1 MFTATKVQG
10 FACNRVANTPETTF
24 ICIANCELTD
34 ARPAMMTANPDFT
47 ISRLATD
54 MKTMA
59 APSRLATAIPRRT
72 ALPVIATDR
81 PIVATGGAG
90 DGAVAVFYED
100 GRRDSGWNSWH
111 WRIYVVIL

>member
-24 ICIANCELTD
+24 ICIADCELTD
-34 ARPAMMTANPDFT
+34 ARPAMMTASPDFT
-47 ISRLATD
+47 VSRLATD
-54 MKTMA
+54 LKTVA

-72 ALPVIATDR
+72 ALPVIATDM

-90 DGAVAVFYED
+90 ERAVAIFTRTAEE
-100 GRRDSGWNSWH
+100 
-111 WRIYVVIL
+111 IVVEIFGIGEIMS

>member
-34 ARPAMMTANPDFT
+34 AQPAMMTARPDFT
-47 ISRLATD
+47 VSRLATGL
-54 MKTMA
+54 KTVA

-72 ALPVIATDR
+72 ALSVIATDR
-81 PIVATGGAG
+81 PIVAAGGAG
-90 DGAVAVFYED
+90 ERGCGDFYED
-100 GRRDSGWNSWH
+100 GRRDSG
-111 WRIYVVIL
+111 

>member
-24 ICIANCELTD
+24 ICIASCELTD
-34 ARPAMMTANPDFT
+34 ARPAMMTASPDFT
-47 ISRLATD
+47 ISRLATGL
-54 MKTMA
+54 KTVA

-81 PIVATGGAG
+81 PIVATGGTG
-90 DGAVAVFYED
+90 ERAVAIFTRTAEE
-100 GRRDSGWNSWH
+100 
-111 WRIYVVIL
+111 IVVEIFGIGEIMS

>member
-34 ARPAMMTANPDFT
+34 ARLAMMTASPDFT
-47 ISRLATD
+47 VSRLAIGL
-54 MKTMA
+54 KTVA

-72 ALPVIATDR
+72 ALPVIATAM

-90 DGAVAVFYED
+90 ERAVAIFTRTAEE
-100 GRRDSGWNSWH
+100 
-111 WRIYVVIL
+111 IVVEIFGIGEIMS

>member
-34 ARPAMMTANPDFT
+34 ARPAMMTARPDFT
-47 ISRLATD
+47 ISRLATGL
-54 MKTMA
+54 KTVA

-72 ALPVIATDR
+72 ALPVIATAMPFVVTDR
-81 PIVATGGAG
+81 AG
-90 DGAVAVFYED
+90 DGAAAVFTRTAEE
-100 GRRDSGWNSWH
+100 
-111 WRIYVVIL
+111 IVVEIFGIGEIMS

>member
-24 ICIANCELTD
+24 ICIADFDLDD

-54 MKTMA
+54 MKTVA

-72 ALPVIATDR
+72 ALSVIATDR

-90 DGAVAVFYED
+90 ERAAAIFTRTAEE
-100 GRRDSGWNSWH
+100 
-111 WRIYVVIL
+111 IVVEIFGIGEIMS

>member
-10 FACNRVANTPETTF
+10 FGCNRVANTPETTF
-24 ICIANCELTD
+24 ICIADCELTD
-34 ARPAMMTANPDFT
+34 ARPAMMTASPDFT
-47 ISRLATD
+47 VSRLATD
-54 MKTMA
+54 LKTVA

-90 DGAVAVFYED
+90 KRAAAVFTRTAEE
-100 GRRDSGWNSWH
+100 
-111 WRIYVVIL
+111 IVVEIFGIGEIIS

>member
-34 ARPAMMTANPDFT
+34 ARPAMMTANHDFT
-47 ISRLATD
+47 VSRLATD
-54 MKTMA
+54 MKTVA

-72 ALPVIATDR
+72 ALPVVATAM
-81 PIVATGGAG
+81 PIVAADKAG
-90 DGAVAVFYED
+90 DGAAAIFTRTAEE
-100 GRRDSGWNSWH
+100 
-111 WRIYVVIL
+111 IVVEIFGIGEIMS

>member
-24 ICIANCELTD
+24 ICIADFDLGD
-34 ARPAMMTANPDFT
+34 ARWATMTASPDFT
-47 ISRLATD
+47 VSQLATD
-54 MKTMA
+54 LKTVA

-81 PIVATGGAG
+81 AG
-90 DGAVAVFYED
+90 DGAAAIFTRTAEE
-100 GRRDSGWNSWH
+100 
-111 WRIYVVIL
+111 IVVEIFGIGEIMS

>member
-24 ICIANCELTD
+24 ICIADCELTD
-34 ARPAMMTANPDFT
+34 ARPAMMTASPDFT
-47 ISRLATD
+47 VSRLATGL
-54 MKTMA
+54 KTVA

-72 ALPVIATDR
+72 ALPVIATAM

-90 DGAVAVFYED
+90 ERAAAVFTRTAEE
-100 GRRDSGWNSWH
+100 
-111 WRIYVVIL
+111 IVVEIFGIGEIMS

>member
-10 FACNRVANTPETTF
+10 FACNRVANTPETA
-24 ICIANCELTD
+24 IVCIAGCELSD
-34 ARPAMMTANPDFT
+34 ARPAMMTASPDFT
-47 ISRLATD
+47 ISRHATD
-54 MKTMA
+54 LKTVA

-90 DGAVAVFYED
+90 DGAAAVFTRTTDE
-100 GRRDSGWNSWH
+100 
-111 WRIYVVIL
+111 IVVEIFGIGEILS